1 MGQALRAGA
10 IPCLAAAKAVWL
22 ISFGGASAFAIAA
35 IWADFGLL
43 WWPALVIGVVSGVL
57 ALYSLIVGGR

>member
-1 MGQALRAGA
+1 MIDRQALRRSGA
-10 IPCLAAAKAVWL
+10 RASMWSDF
-22 ISFGGASAFAIAA
+22 SFGGASAFAIAA